1 MVSVAFPHVCMPSGG
16 SSCLPFSSFL
26 FSQFLA
32 SFFSFS
38 FFPLPSSLTSSSFC
52 RLLPPLLAPRTAL
65 WVLLSVGCAPFRS
78 LSFSRHAFFSI
89 VSSPVITTFKLTSCL
104 RVSFRPCFL
113 CLSVDSFAFSGF
125 FLSRLHSFSLLPFL
139 PSQLEL
145 SPVTFQSWG
154 HHYFSVISV
163 TCWVSLHLQERGRE
177 GAGKGRLTQ
186 PLGTTPRHHLLK
198 PSCMILLFSPTFFKF
213 CYTCNKRQ
221 AVPFRDLSP
230 PRGGAQ
236 HNDTFST
243 FCYLYSQRVG
253 DRLTT
258 LESCFVDEI
267 SASMQDR

>member
-1 MVSVAFPHVCMPSGG
+1 MFA
-16 SSCLPFSSFL
+16 CLPVGHFVCRRVLSS
-26 FSQFLA
+26 SQVRA

-38 FFPLPSSLTSSSFC
+38 FFPLPSLPLSHLRSVDY
-52 RLLPPLLAPRTAL
+52 LLPSGLLAL
-65 WVLLSVGCAPFRS
+65 WVLLSVACAPFRS

-145 SPVTFQSWG
+145 SPVTFQTWG
-154 HHYFSVISV
+154 HHYFPVISV

-186 PLGTTPRHHLLK
+186 PLGTTPRHLLLK
-198 PSCMILLFSPTFFKF
+198 P
-213 CYTCNKRQ
+213 
-221 AVPFRDLSP
+221 
-230 PRGGAQ
+230 
-236 HNDTFST
+236 
-243 FCYLYSQRVG
+243 
-253 DRLTT
+253 
-258 LESCFVDEI
+258 
-267 SASMQDR
+267 